1 MSPRNLV
8 LAQPGT
14 CASVGTS
21 PCWSPGAWARLPP
34 QRVLSVPAQSLPLP
48 CLPGDPSP
56 FLPGPTPRGVSI
68 LIGQDVV
75 LAGPPL
81 CRGGE
86 GRRLQR
92 SQGHPHPHLISF
104 LCYHKVPSGTQQAG
118 GAPLPALS
126 ALLQP
131 VHVECWAVGLR
142 GVLVRQALGLGESA
156 PAPSPQAVQALLGE
170 KMCWGPGAPMGECCQ
185 GLGLASLGPLL
196 W

>member
-1 MSPRNLV
+1 MLVPWCLGPAPPSACPLCACTVSPSSL
-8 LAQPGT
+8 LA
-14 CASVGTS
+14 
-21 PCWSPGAWARLPP
+21 WRP
-34 QRVLSVPAQSLPLP
+34 QPLP
-48 CLPGDPSP
+48 SRPHTSWGQHPHWPGCGP
-56 FLPGPTPRGVSI
+56 FRS
-68 LIGQDVV
+68 
-75 LAGPPL
+75 PPL
-81 CRGGE
+81 QGRGGE
-86 GRRLQR
+86 GRTLQR

-104 LCYHKVPSGTQQAG
+104 LCYHKFPSGTQQAG